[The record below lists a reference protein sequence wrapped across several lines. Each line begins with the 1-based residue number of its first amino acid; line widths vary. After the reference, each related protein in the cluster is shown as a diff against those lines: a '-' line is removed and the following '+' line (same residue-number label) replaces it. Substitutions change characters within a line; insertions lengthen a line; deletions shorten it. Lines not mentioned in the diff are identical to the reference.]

1 MTASWG
7 LQPAPKK
14 TRGPRFWIALA
25 VAVVVLILLLIAVPA
40 IVAFLAALAMIFA
53 LVVLLIGRARWARI
67 PHRKA
72 AAGVAG
78 GALVLIVVAASL
90 TGPSETV
97 TTPAADAAAQ
107 ETPAPSAEPELA
119 SFVGEACEGDQLVM
133 TQDGES
139 NYCDA
144 NEGGSFVWVAAAD
157 HEKSEAAAVALAS
170 KQAADQ
176 AKAEKAEKAA
186 AAKEAARTKAA
197 AQAKAEK
204 AAAAKKAAEK
214 KAAAQAQ
221 AKKAV
226 QQESARKAQAAQ
238 AARAAEKRAAEK
250 AAAARKQSQVAQPA
264 APRKPA
270 STSAYYKNCTAVRA
284 AGADP
289 IHVGD
294 PGYSRKLD
302 RDGDGVGCE

>member
-1 MTASWG
+1 M
-7 LQPAPKK
+7 
-14 TRGPRFWIALA
+14 
-25 VAVVVLILLLIAVPA
+25 AVVVLILLLIAAPVV
-40 IVAFLAALAMIFA
+40 VAFLAVLALVFA
-53 LVVLLIGRARWARI
+53 LVVLLIGRGRWARI

-90 TGPSETV
+90 TGPSETA

-157 HEKSEAAAVALAS
+157 HEKSEAAVVALAS
-170 KQAADQ
+170 QQAADQ
-176 AKAEKAEKAA
+176 AKAQKAAAAKAAAEAKQAARDKAAAKVKAEKAA
-186 AAKEAARTKAA
+186 A
-197 AQAKAEK
+197 
-204 AAAAKKAAEK
+204 EK
-214 KAAAQAQ
+214 KAVEQAQ
-221 AKKAV
+221 AKRAA

-238 AARAAEKRAAEK
+238 ATRDAERKAAEK
-250 AAAARKQSQVAQPA
+250 ASAVRKQSYVAQPVV
-264 APRKPA
+264 PQKPA

>member
-25 VAVVVLILLLIAVPA
+25 VAVVVLILLLIAAPA
-40 IVAFLAALAMIFA
+40 VVAFLAVLALVFA

-78 GALVLIVVAASL
+78 GTLVLIVVAASL
-90 TGPSETV
+90 TGPSETA

-107 ETPAPSAEPELA
+107 ESPAPSAEPELA

-133 TQDGES
+133 TQDGQS

-170 KQAADQ
+170 QQAADE
-176 AKAEKAEKAA
+176 AKAEKAA

-204 AAAAKKAAEK
+204 AAAAMKAAEK

-221 AKKAV
+221 AKKAE

-238 AARAAEKRAAEK
+238 AARAAEKRAADK
-250 AAAARKQSQVAQPA
+250 AAAARKQSYVAQPA
-264 APRKPA
+264 APKKPA